1 MTAPQV
7 VLGRIGGLHGVRG
20 ELKLVSYTDP
30 PRRILDYRPWLLQAP
45 DGRTLEI
52 ERPRGRAQA
61 AALLITLPEIIS
73 RDAAALWVGSEV
85 RVARAALPPLP
96 DGQWYWAD
104 LEGLTVRNR
113 TGVELGRVSH
123 LLATGANDVLVVHDG
138 TRERLIPF
146 VPGQWVDRVDP
157 AAGCIVVDWDPAF

>member
-104 LEGLTVRNR
+104 LEGLAVRNR

-123 LLATGANDVLVVHDG
+123 LLATGANDVLVVHDAQG
-138 TRERLIPF
+138 TEILIP
-146 VPGQWVDRVDP
+146 WDAHA
-157 AAGCIVVDWDPAF
+157 AAGVDLEQGRITVDWQRDW